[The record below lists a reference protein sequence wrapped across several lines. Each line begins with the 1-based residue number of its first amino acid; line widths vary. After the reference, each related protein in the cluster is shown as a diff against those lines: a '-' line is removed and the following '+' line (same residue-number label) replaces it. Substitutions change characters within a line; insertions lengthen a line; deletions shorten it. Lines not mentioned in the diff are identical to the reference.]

1 MRSSYGWEKY
11 FLLVSSNPILYCG
24 SHFSVIFLS
33 RPPKNKLQ
41 SNLCHPW
48 RCEIQYTHSLILT
61 TITTRRWH
69 LEQTKPTHLI
79 LTGFLPVKPI
89 FHFQFHSNC
98 RVSIS
103 IIMQLLAITFA
114 SIVALLGIDFSFSIQ
129 ILVFMTYF
137 GFMTNW
143 YKAKLIRYLSVPR
156 MK

>member
-24 SHFSVIFLS
+24 SHFSLIFLS

-48 RCEIQYTHSLILT
+48 RCEIQYTHSHILT

-79 LTGFLPVKPI
+79 LTAFFAI
-89 FHFQFHSNC
+89 FHFQFHSNY

-103 IIMQLLAITFA
+103 IIMQLLGLIFVSTG
-114 SIVALLGIDFSFSIQ
+114 ALLGIDVSFRFKFKFSWLALASWLIG
-129 ILVFMTYF
+129 IRLS
-137 GFMTNW
+137 
-143 YKAKLIRYLSVPR
+143 LIRYLSVPSI
-156 MK
+156 K

>member
-48 RCEIQYTHSLILT
+48 RCEIQYTHSHILT

-79 LTGFLPVKPI
+79 LTAFFAI
-89 FHFQFHSNC
+89 FHFQFHSNY

-103 IIMQLLAITFA
+103 IIMQLLGLIFA
-114 SIVALLGIDFSFSIQ
+114 STGALLGIDVSFSIQ
-129 ILVFMTYF
+129 IPVFMTCF

-143 YKAKLIRYLSVPR
+143 YKAKLDSVPFCTIH
-156 MK
+156 